1 MTATKTVH
9 VVDDDEAMRESL
21 TFLLE
26 SAKFAARVYDS
37 APALL
42 ARAHELEPGCIV
54 TDVRMPEMSG
64 LELVVRVKELRLPH
78 PLIVLTGHADVA
90 LAVEAMKAGVADFL
104 EKPFEDEALLGAVR
118 AALANTD
125 EAADKEVGRIELEE
139 RLATLTAR
147 EREVFDAVVGG
158 ASNKLVAQQLGISP
172 RTVEIYR
179 AHVMQKMGADH
190 LSALVR
196 MAMRCG
202 HV

>member
-1 MTATKTVH
+1 MMTQTVH
-9 VVDDDEAMRESL
+9 VIDDDEAMRESIA
-21 TFLLE
+21 FLLE
-26 SAKFAARVYDS
+26 SAKFAARVYET

-42 ARAHELEPGCIV
+42 ARADKLEPGCIV

-64 LELVVRVKELRLPH
+64 LELVVRVKELHLSH
-78 PLIVLTGHADVA
+78 PVIVITGHADVA

-104 EKPFEDEALLGAVR
+104 EKPFEDEALLSAVR
-118 AALANTD
+118 AALAGGD
-125 EAADKEVGRIELEE
+125 EAAGKELGRVEVEA
-139 RLATLTAR
+139 RLATLTER

-158 ASNKLVAQQLGISP
+158 ASNKLAAQELGISP

-179 AHVMQKMGADH
+179 ANVMQKMGAEH

-202 HV
+202 QV